1 VSEHIIRGKDCL
13 PRLFKTRR
21 EAREFAETEYGYIR
35 TRPDLQREPHGWT
48 VPKSIK
54 VDVVEIS
61 SFTEANPLIT
71 NKKTTPRIDFRKEA
85 RKTRK
90 IRLALQKRTT
100 HQAP

>member
-1 VSEHIIRGKDCL
+1 
-13 PRLFKTRR
+13 
-21 EAREFAETEYGYIR
+21 
-35 TRPDLQREPHGWT
+35 
-48 VPKSIK
+48 VPKPIK

-71 NKKTTPRIDFRKEA
+71 NNKTTPRIDFRKEA